1 MIIDVQKVRSPILAK
16 ALGRL
21 LVREFNGSRR
31 NREAQL
37 QLIRETVR
45 RRNEIMPLLRVGRA
59 VKDAWPQVEVV
70 LRLNPDPMSTTA
82 LGWRTANLWENDE
95 QQAIFEMK
103 LAHPIERHR
112 ESFLRKV
119 QAVAK
124 EQDCLTSF
132 PRGYDTA
139 ESEIAVRPKWHL
151 GRRG

>member
-16 ALGRL
+16 ALGKL
-21 LVREFNGSRR
+21 LVREFKGSRR
-31 NREAQL
+31 NHEAQVR
-37 QLIRETVR
+37 LIRETVR

-59 VKDAWPQVEVV
+59 VKDAWPQVAVT
-70 LRLNPDPMSTTA
+70 LRLNFDPTINASLRWGTIDR
-82 LGWRTANLWENDE
+82 GEEDGR
-95 QQAIFEMK
+95 QSIFEMK

-112 ESFLRKV
+112 QSFFRKV